1 MCEHDSLAAVERE
14 ISRRKWELAIDR
26 RLRLDGVPALIV
38 SGPWGQAV
46 VRNLAE
52 LERHFG
58 KRAAV
63 VPSGR
68 SKQKGLFDRTKQL
81 ELFS

>member
-1 MCEHDSLAAVERE
+1 MIAVERE

-26 RLRLDGVPALIV
+26 RLRLDGVPALDRIRAV
-38 SGPWGQAV
+38 GQAV

-52 LERHFG
+52 LHRHFV

-68 SKQKGLFDRTKQL
+68 CKQKGLCDRTKQL
-81 ELFS
+81 ELFA